1 MRFGRKKIGLGM
13 NVEKN
18 KFQSFS
24 VVEGGLRYGKYNI
37 KQVFW
42 VLVYV
47 LLKSIGE

>member
-1 MRFGRKKIGLGM
+1 VRFGRKKNRPGYERR
-13 NVEKN
+13 EK

-37 KQVFW
+37 KQVFR